1 MLASVVTNQS
11 MKAYGISFGLY
22 FGMAICEGLGILSEQ
37 LSFLKYA
44 AITHY
49 WDYDIIFIDG
59 VVPWG
64 NVILLSVVATV
75 LFLAGLWVFERKD
88 LPS

>member
-11 MKAYGISFGLY
+11 TKAYGISFGLY
-22 FGMAICEGLGILSEQ
+22 FGMGILEVLGTLSERFF
-37 LSFLKYA
+37 FLKYA
-44 AITHY
+44 SITYY

-64 NVILLSVVATV
+64 PVLLLSVVAVV

-88 LPS
+88 LAS